1 MNHTEEQFSQSFVEV
16 RVDTPTNTG
25 KNHYRFT
32 SNFKIGRD
40 PACDLQIENN
50 IISRLHADVFYSE
63 NRWWLKDLN
72 SSNGTFVNGLLIDKV
87 ELTGNDRVQLG
98 KNGPV
103 ITLCTQGKNFEDIEN
118 TWIQGLTP
126 ADVQN
131 DSVNQYIDHYF
142 NNEDETE
149 PGERTQ
155 MIRLAYKQARK
166 KDRRQYFYIILTAC
180 VFFMVAAG
188 VAYYQHNQIKRHKSL
203 AEALFYEMKSFE
215 LKLVQLK
222 ETLANHPDQTIKN
235 AVREAEE
242 NQKQMQKRYD
252 TLIEDFDI
260 LKGLS
265 EKERL
270 VLRVVRIFGECE
282 INIPDGFIQEVLR
295 YAEKWKSNTRLTK
308 AVNRSHQKRYSEKIS
323 AIMLENDLPPQFYY
337 LALMESDFNA
347 QAIGP
352 NTKFGIAKGMWQFI
366 PSTARAYG
374 LRTGPLVRHRRPDPR
389 DERHDFEKSTHA
401 AARYIRDLYDR
412 FTQASGLLG
421 LASYN
426 WGQGNVKRLIRK
438 LPLNPKERNFWV
450 LFRNHRHKI
459 PRQTYDYVF
468 KIISASVIG
477 ENPELFGF
485 DFENPIALAEQ

>member
-1 MNHTEEQFSQSFVEV
+1 MNPTEEHIKLSSVEV
-16 RVDTPTNTG
+16 RVEAPNIG
-25 KNHYRFT
+25 KKHYRFT

-40 PACDLQIENN
+40 PACDLQIENSF
-50 IISRLHADVFYSE
+50 ISRLHADVYYSE

-72 SSNGTFVNGLLIDKV
+72 SSNGTFVNGLQVDKI

-103 ITLCTQGKNFEDIEN
+103 ITLHTQGKKFEAVDR
-118 TWIQGLTP
+118 TWVQGLTRS
-126 ADVQN
+126 DVQD

-142 NNEDETE
+142 TDEDETE
-149 PGERTQ
+149 PGEHTQ
-155 MIRLAYKQARK
+155 MIRRAFKQARK
-166 KDRRQYFYIILTAC
+166 KERRKFLQIIFTVC
-180 VFFMVAAG
+180 VFFMVATG
-188 VAYYQHNQIKRHKSL
+188 VAYHQHAQVKRQKSL
-203 AEALFYEMKSFE
+203 AEELFYEMKSFE

-222 ETLANHPDQTIKN
+222 EALADHPDQTIKN
-235 AVREAEE
+235 EVKEAEE
-242 NQKQMQKRYD
+242 KQKQMKKRYD
-252 TLIEDFDI
+252 TLIEEFDVFR
-260 LKGLS
+260 GLG

-282 INIPDGFIQEVLR
+282 INVPEGFIKEVLI
-295 YAEKWKSNTRLTK
+295 YAEKWKSNTRLIK
-308 AVNRSHQKRYSEKIS
+308 AVNRSRQKRYADKIA

-337 LALMESDFNA
+337 LALMESDFNV

-352 NTKFGIAKGMWQFI
+352 STKFGIAKGMWQFI

-412 FTQASGLLG
+412 FAQASGLLG

-426 WGQGNVKRLIRK
+426 WGQGNVKRLISK

-450 LFRNHRHKI
+450 LFRKYRIEI

-485 DFENPIALAEQ
+485 DFENPFALAEQ